1 MQAETGSQEGAPTP
15 AARGIRRLH
24 RFTTDQKGTSMK
36 TLRAG
41 LTALVGATLVLVALP
56 GIASAATTGTTTTT
70 FTLNGGA
77 LGITVPGTTVNLGSA
92 SVAAGSITAQLGT
105 VSVTDG
111 RGLLSGSWTSTAL
124 SSKFT
129 TGGGTAAE
137 TILATNVSYW
147 SGAAT
152 ATSGV
157 GTLLGSQLTSGL
169 AVVVNAAQ
177 TAFTGGSLIG
187 NNSASWDPTLIVTIP
202 AAAVVG
208 TYTGTVTHTV
218 A

>member
-1 MQAETGSQEGAPTP
+1 M
-15 AARGIRRLH
+15 R
-24 RFTTDQKGTSMK
+24 

-41 LTALVGATLVLVALP
+41 LTALAAATLLLVALP
-56 GIASAATTGTTTTT
+56 GVAGAATTGTTTTT
-70 FTLNGGA
+70 FTLTGGA
-77 LGITVPGTTVNLGSA
+77 MSITVPPTTVNLGSSAA
-92 SVAAGSITAQLGT
+92 SSLTGQLGIVT
-105 VSVTDG
+105 VNDD
-111 RGLLSGSWTSTAL
+111 RGLLNGGWTADTV
-124 SSKFT
+124 SSSHFT
-129 TGGGTAAE
+129 TGGQTTAE
-137 TILATNVSYW
+137 TVAAYW

-177 TAFTGGSLIG
+177 TAFTGGSLVG
-187 NNSASWDPTLIVTIP
+187 NNSASWNPTLIVTIP

>member
-1 MQAETGSQEGAPTP
+1 
-15 AARGIRRLH
+15 
-24 RFTTDQKGTSMK
+24 MK

-56 GIASAATTGTTTTT
+56 GIASAATGTTTTT

-77 LGITVPGTTVNLGSA
+77 LGITVPGTTVNLGSV
-92 SVAAGSITAQLGT
+92 SVAAGSVTAQLGT

-111 RGLLSGSWTSTAL
+111 RGLLNGSWTSTV
-124 SSKFT
+124 SSSHFT
-129 TGGGTAAE
+129 TGGQTAAE
-137 TILATNVSYW
+137 TINGTNVSYW

-157 GTLLGSQLTSGL
+157 GTLVGSELTSL
-169 AVVVNAAQ
+169 AAVVINAAQ

-187 NNSASWDPTLIVTIP
+187 NNSASWNPTLIVTIP

>member
-1 MQAETGSQEGAPTP
+1 
-15 AARGIRRLH
+15 
-24 RFTTDQKGTSMK
+24 MK
-36 TLRAG
+36 TLRKG
-41 LTALVGATLVLVALP
+41 LTALVGATLLLVALP
-56 GIASAATTGTTTTT
+56 GLASAATTGTTTTT
-70 FTLNGGA
+70 FTLTGGS
-77 LGITVPGTTVNLGSA
+77 LSITAPGTTVNLGSA
-92 SVAAGSITAQLGT
+92 SVAASTVTGQLGT
-105 VSVTDG
+105 VSVSDS
-111 RGLLSGSWTSTAL
+111 RGLLTGSWTSTAL

-137 TILATNVSYW
+137 TIAATNVSYW

-169 AVVVNAAQ
+169 AVVVSAAQ
-177 TAFTGGSLIG
+177 TAFTGGSLVG
-187 NNSASWDPTLIVTIP
+187 DNSASWNPTLVVTIP

>member
-1 MQAETGSQEGAPTP
+1 V
-15 AARGIRRLH
+15 RRLG
-24 RFTTDQKGTSMK
+24 RFTTNQKGTPMK

-41 LTALVGATLVLVALP
+41 LTALLGAALLLVTLPVAA
-56 GIASAATTGTTTTT
+56 GAATTGTTTTT

-77 LGITVPGTTVNLGSA
+77 LSITAPGTTVNLGSA
-92 SVAAGSITAQLGT
+92 SVGAGTITAQLGT
-105 VSVTDG
+105 VSVNDA
-111 RGLLSGSWTSTAL
+111 RGLLNGSWTSTV
-124 SSKFT
+124 SSSHFT
-129 TGGGTAAE
+129 TGGGTANE
-137 TILATNVSYW
+137 TINGTAVSYW

-152 ATSGV
+152 ASSGL
-157 GTLLGSQLTSGL
+157 GTLLGSQLTSLL
-169 AVVVNAAQ
+169 AVVINSAQ

-187 NNSASWDPTLIVTIP
+187 NNSASWNPTLVIAIP

>member
-1 MQAETGSQEGAPTP
+1 MQVETGSQKGTLALATGE
-15 AARGIRRLH
+15 IHRL
-24 RFTTDQKGTSMK
+24 TTDQKGTPMK
-36 TLRAG
+36 TLRAA
-41 LTALVGATLVLVALP
+41 LTALVGATLMLALP

-77 LGITVPGTTVNLGSA
+77 LSITVPSTTVNLGSA
-92 SVAAGSITAQLGT
+92 SVGAGTITAQLGT
-105 VSVTDG
+105 VSVNDA
-111 RGLLSGSWTSTAL
+111 RGLLNGSWTSTV
-124 SSKFT
+124 SSSHFT

-137 TILATNVSYW
+137 TINATGVSYW

-157 GTLLGSQLTSGL
+157 GTLLGSQLTSGA
-169 AVVVNAAQ
+169 AVVINAAQ

-187 NNSASWDPTLIVTIP
+187 NNSASWNPTMVVTIP

>member
-1 MQAETGSQEGAPTP
+1 MQKETGSQVGALAP
-15 AARGIRRLH
+15 AARGIRRFPRL
-24 RFTTDQKGTSMK
+24 TTNQKGTSMK

-41 LTALVGATLVLVALP
+41 LTALVGASVLLVALP
-56 GIASAATTGTTTTT
+56 GVAGAATTGTTTTT

-77 LGITVPGTTVNLGSA
+77 LNITAPSTTVNLGSA
-92 SVAAGSITAQLGT
+92 SVGAGTITAQLGA
-105 VSVTDG
+105 VSVTDN
-111 RGLLSGSWTSTAL
+111 RGLLNGGWSSTVSA
-124 SSKFT
+124 SHFT

-137 TILATNVSYW
+137 TINATNVSYW

-152 ATSGV
+152 ASTGL
-157 GTLLGSQLTSGL
+157 GTLLGSQLTSLL
-169 AVVVNAAQ
+169 AVVINSAQ

-187 NNSASWDPTLIVTIP
+187 NNSASWNPTMVITVP
-202 AAAVVG
+202 AAAVAG

>member
-1 MQAETGSQEGAPTP
+1 MEAENRSQKGSPALTTGE
-15 AARGIRRLH
+15 IR

-36 TLRAG
+36 TMRAG
-41 LTALVGATLVLVALP
+41 LTALLGATLLLVALP
-56 GIASAATTGTTTTT
+56 GIASAATAGATTTT

-77 LGITVPGTTVNLGSA
+77 ISITVPSTTVNLGSA
-92 SVAAGSITAQLGT
+92 SVGAGTITAQLGT
-105 VSVTDG
+105 VSVNDA
-111 RGLLSGSWTSTAL
+111 RGLLNGSWTSTV
-124 SSKFT
+124 SSSHFT

-137 TILATNVSYW
+137 TISASNVSYW

-169 AVVVNAAQ
+169 AVAINAAQ

-187 NNSASWDPTLIVTIP
+187 NNSASWNPTMVVTIP

>member
-1 MQAETGSQEGAPTP
+1 M
-15 AARGIRRLH
+15 R
-24 RFTTDQKGTSMK
+24 

-41 LTALVGATLVLVALP
+41 LTALVGATLLLVALP

-70 FTLNGGA
+70 FTLTGGS
-77 LGITVPGTTVNLGSA
+77 LSITVPGTTVNLGSV
-92 SVAAGSITAQLGT
+92 SVAASSVTGQLGT
-105 VSVTDG
+105 VTVSDG

-129 TGGGTAAE
+129 TGGATAAE

-169 AVVVNAAQ
+169 AVVISAAQ
-177 TAFTGGSLIG
+177 TAFTGGSLVG
-187 NNSASWDPTLIVTIP
+187 NNSASWNPTLVVAIP

>member
-1 MQAETGSQEGAPTP
+1 
-15 AARGIRRLH
+15 
-24 RFTTDQKGTSMK
+24 MK

-41 LTALVGATLVLVALP
+41 LTALVSATLLLVALP
-56 GIASAATTGTTTTT
+56 GLASAATTGTTTTT
-70 FTLNGGA
+70 FTLTGGS
-77 LGITVPGTTVNLGSA
+77 ISISVPSTTVNLGSA
-92 SVAAGSITAQLGT
+92 SVAAGSLTAQLGT
-105 VSVTDG
+105 VSVNDG
-111 RGLLSGSWTSTAL
+111 RGLLSGGWTSSVTA
-124 SSKFT
+124 SKFT
-129 TGGGTAAE
+129 TGGATAAE
-137 TILATNVSYW
+137 TVAATNVAYW

-152 ATSGV
+152 ATSGL
-157 GTLLGSQLTSGL
+157 GTLLGSQLSAGL

-187 NNSASWDPTLIVTIP
+187 NNTASWDPTLIVTIP

>member
-1 MQAETGSQEGAPTP
+1 MQAENGSQVGTP
-15 AARGIRRLH
+15 ALATGEIRRL
-24 RFTTDQKGTSMK
+24 TTDQKGTSMR

-41 LTALVGATLVLVALP
+41 LTAIVAASLLLVALP
-56 GIASAATTGTTTTT
+56 GVAGAATTGTTTTT
-70 FTLNGGA
+70 FTLTGGS
-77 LGITVPGTTVNLGSA
+77 LSITVPGTTVNLGSV
-92 SVAAGSITAQLGT
+92 SVAAGTITGQLGT
-105 VSVTDG
+105 VSVNDA
-111 RGLLSGSWTSTAL
+111 RGLLNGSWTSTVSA
-124 SSKFT
+124 SHFT
-129 TGGGTAAE
+129 TGGQTAAE
-137 TILATNVSYW
+137 TINATGVSYW

-169 AVVVNAAQ
+169 AVVINAAQ

-187 NNSASWDPTLIVTIP
+187 NNTASWNPTLVVTIP

-208 TYTGTVTHTV
+208 TYSGTVTHTV

>member
-1 MQAETGSQEGAPTP
+1 MRAV
-15 AARGIRRLH
+15 
-24 RFTTDQKGTSMK
+24 
-36 TLRAG
+36 RAG
-41 LTALVGATLVLVALP
+41 LTALVGATLLLVALP
-56 GIASAATTGTTTTT
+56 GLASAATTGTTTTT
-70 FTLNGGA
+70 FTLTGGA
-77 LGITVPGTTVNLGSA
+77 ISITVPGTTVNLGSA
-92 SVAAGSITAQLGT
+92 SVAAGSLTAQLGT
-105 VSVTDG
+105 VTVNDL
-111 RGLLSGSWTSTAL
+111 RGLLNGGWVGSVTA
-124 SSKFT
+124 SKFT
-129 TGGGTAAE
+129 TGGATAAE
-137 TILATNVSYW
+137 TIAATNVEYW

-152 ATSGV
+152 ASSGL

-187 NNSASWDPTLIVTIP
+187 NNSASWNPTLVVTIP

>member
-1 MQAETGSQEGAPTP
+1 MQAETGSQESIP
-15 AARGIRRLH
+15 ALTTGNIRHL
-24 RFTTDQKGTSMK
+24 TTYRKGTSMK

-41 LTALVGATLVLVALP
+41 LTALVSATLLLVALP
-56 GIASAATTGTTTTT
+56 GLASAATTGTTTTT
-70 FTLNGGA
+70 FTLTGGS
-77 LGITVPGTTVNLGSA
+77 ISISVPSTTVNLGSA
-92 SVAAGSITAQLGT
+92 SVAAGSLTAQLGT
-105 VSVTDG
+105 VSVNDG
-111 RGLLSGSWTSTAL
+111 RGLLSGGWTSSVTA
-124 SSKFT
+124 SKFT
-129 TGGGTAAE
+129 TGGATAAE
-137 TILATNVSYW
+137 TVAATNVAYW

-152 ATSGV
+152 ATSGL
-157 GTLLGSQLTSGL
+157 GTLLGSQLSAGL

-187 NNSASWDPTLIVTIP
+187 NNTASWDPTLIVTIP

>member
-1 MQAETGSQEGAPTP
+1 MQEVTGSHEGVP
-15 AARGIRRLH
+15 ASAAGGVRRLG
-24 RFTTDQKGTSMK
+24 RFTTNQKGTPMK

-41 LTALVGATLVLVALP
+41 LTALLGAALLLVTLPVAA
-56 GIASAATTGTTTTT
+56 GAATTGTTTTT

-77 LGITVPGTTVNLGSA
+77 LSITAPGTTVNLGSA
-92 SVAAGSITAQLGT
+92 SVGAGTITAQLGT
-105 VSVTDG
+105 VSVNDA
-111 RGLLSGSWTSTAL
+111 RGLLNGSWTSTV
-124 SSKFT
+124 SSSHFT
-129 TGGGTAAE
+129 TGGGTANE
-137 TILATNVSYW
+137 TINGTAVSYW

-152 ATSGV
+152 ASSGL
-157 GTLLGSQLTSGL
+157 GTLLGSQLTSLL
-169 AVVVNAAQ
+169 AVVINSAQ

-187 NNSASWDPTLIVTIP
+187 NNSASWNPTLVIAIP